1 MDGRRFAEDLLAW
14 YDRAARSLPWRDSP
28 DPYRVLVSEIMLQ
41 QTRVDTVIPYFQRFM
56 ERFPSIAALAGA
68 PEQDV
73 LKLWEGLGYYSRAR
87 NLQAAAREVESSYGG
102 VLPDSAGEMKKLP
115 GIGEYTA
122 GAVASIAYGRA
133 EPAVDGNVLRV
144 FTRLY
149 AMAEDVKAPATR
161 RAVTQIAAQLL
172 PHERAGAFNQ
182 ALMELGA
189 MVCIPKSPRCGECPV
204 QAHCA
209 ARAAGVQTELPV
221 RSARQTVREEY
232 YGALL
237 LRRGDAVCVNQ
248 RPRRGLLAGLWQLP
262 LVKTQEETA
271 LRAATD
277 LACAITGRDVAV
289 SGSLGRYTH
298 AFSHLRWTIDLFA
311 AHPDSGVCA
320 DDSFHYADAGQR
332 AILPF
337 GRVFLR
343 MLADHARGGLG
354 RYDRDYG

>member
-1 MDGRRFAEDLLAW
+1 MDGRQFVQDLLAW
-14 YDRAARSLPWRDSP
+14 YGQAARSLPWRASP

-56 ERFPSIAALAGA
+56 ERFPSIGELARA

-87 NLQAAAREVESSYGG
+87 NLQAAAREVEAAYGG

-144 FTRLY
+144 FARLY
-149 AMAEDVKAPATR
+149 AIAQDIKAPATK

-172 PHERAGAFNQ
+172 PDARAGAFNQ
-182 ALMELGA
+182 ALMDLGA
-189 MVCIPKSPRCGECPV
+189 LVCTPKSPRCGECPV

-209 ARAAGVQTELPV
+209 ARAAGVQAQLPM
-221 RSARQTVREEY
+221 RSASRTAREEH

-237 LRRGDAVCVNQ
+237 LQCGDAVCVSQ
-248 RPRRGLLAGLWQLP
+248 RPGRGLLAGLWQLP
-262 LVKTQEETA
+262 QTATEEATA
-271 LRAATD
+271 RQATAE
-277 LACAITGRDVAV
+277 LARSITGRDVAV
-289 SGSLGRYTH
+289 SGPLGRYTH
-298 AFSHLRWTIDLFA
+298 AFSHLHWTIDLFA
-311 AHPDSGVCA
+311 AYSDSDVCA
-320 DDSFHYADAGQR
+320 DGSFHYADAGQR
-332 AILPF
+332 AALPF

-343 MLADHARGGLG
+343 MLADHARGGRG
-354 RYDRDYG
+354 GHD

>member
-1 MDGRRFAEDLLAW
+1 MDGKRFVQDLLAW
-14 YDRAARSLPWRDSP
+14 YEQAARSLPWRDRP
-28 DPYRVLVSEIMLQ
+28 EPYRVLVSEIMLQ
-41 QTRVDTVIPYFQRFM
+41 QTRVDTVIPYFLRFM
-56 ERFPSIAALAGA
+56 ERFPSIGALAGA

-87 NLQAAAREVESSYGG
+87 NLQAAAREVEASYGG

-144 FTRLY
+144 FARLY
-149 AMAEDVKAPATR
+149 AIAQDIKAPATK

-172 PHERAGAFNQ
+172 PDARAGAFNQ

-189 MVCIPKSPRCGECPV
+189 LVCTPKSPRCGECPV

-209 ARAAGVQTELPV
+209 AHAAGVQAELPM
-221 RSARQTVREEY
+221 RSARQAAREEH

-237 LRRGDAVCVNQ
+237 LQCGDAVCVSR
-248 RPRRGLLAGLWQLP
+248 RPGRGLLAGLWQLP
-262 LVKTQEETA
+262 LAGAQEETA
-271 LRAATD
+271 LQAAAA
-277 LACAITGRDVAV
+277 LARAITGRDVAL
-289 SGSLGRYTH
+289 SGPLGRYTH

-311 AHPDSGVCA
+311 AYSDSDACA
-320 DDSFHYADAGQR
+320 DGSFHYVDAGQR
-332 AILPF
+332 AALPF

-343 MLADHARGGLG
+343 MLADHARGEPG
-354 RYDRDYG
+354 RHD